1 MKSNCYPIKNTI
13 ILMILIKIYILRNSK
28 LNILIKIEE
37 LKQWYQN
44 LQPNYN
50 LKI

>member
-1 MKSNCYPIKNTI
+1 MKSNCNPIKNTI
-13 ILMILIKIYILRNSK
+13 ILMIQIKIYILRNSK
-28 LNILIKIEE
+28 LNILIKIEG